1 MQMLIGGKPA
11 DACDKTVI
19 EIINPATGRVIDTV
33 PNAGPEDVALAVEK
47 AKAAQK
53 EWAKVP
59 VYRRAEI
66 LRQFLALVEKNKEEL
81 AQTLSAETGKPIREA
96 RAEIGNIPIGF
107 EAFIER
113 AKHLYSDVIP
123 NGIEAGQDKNIL
135 FTLREPIG
143 VVACIIPFNFP
154 CDLFDQKVAPTLMA
168 GNAAIVKPP
177 HQNPLTLC
185 KLTQLM
191 IDAGVGNGAIQVITG
206 EGPKAGAALTAHPDV
221 HGITFTGST
230 AAGIETAKAAAN
242 HMAHISLELGGND
255 AFIVH
260 EDGDV
265 DLAVEEMIWGRMYNC
280 GQVCCASKRFLV
292 HNRIRGEFVNKA
304 CERIQ
309 ALKRG
314 DPSSEDTQISCL
326 VTEGAAQRVEEQVNK
341 TVAQGGKI
349 VLGGRRNGAFYEPT
363 IVADVPKSADVAKDM
378 EIFGPV
384 IPVIGFDTIEEAI
397 EIANASKYG
406 LSGCIFTRDMKTA
419 MKVATSLECGS
430 VVINGASFFRSF
442 EMPFGGYKY
451 SGIGTEGVLSTFE
464 EVTRLKTVVLKNI
477 LD

>member
-1 MQMLIGGKPA
+1 MKMSIGGKPV

-19 EIINPATGRVIDTV
+19 EIINPATGKVIDTV
-33 PNAGPEDVALAVEK
+33 PNAGPEDVAIAVEK
-47 AKAAQK
+47 AKYAQK

-59 VYRRAEI
+59 IHQRAEI
-66 LRQFLALVEKNKEEL
+66 LRSFLGLVEKNKEEL
-81 AQTLSAETGKPIREA
+81 AQTLSAETGKPIKEA
-96 RAEIGNIPIGF
+96 RAEIGNIFIGF
-107 EAFIER
+107 QAFIEKG
-113 AKHLYSDVIP
+113 KHLYSDVIP
-123 NGIEAGQDKNIL
+123 NGTEAGQEKTIQ

-177 HQNPLTLC
+177 HQNPLTLV
-185 KLTQLM
+185 KLTELM
-191 IDAGVGNGAIQVITG
+191 IEAGVCDGAIQILTG

-221 HGITFTGST
+221 HKITFTGST
-230 AAGIETAKAAAN
+230 AVGIETAKAAAS
-242 HMAHISLELGGND
+242 HLAHISLELGGND

-292 HNRIRGEFVNKA
+292 HNSIRAEFVSKA
-304 CERIQ
+304 SKRMQE
-309 ALKRG
+309 LKWG
-314 DPSSEDTQISCL
+314 DPSDEQTQIACL
-326 VTEGAAQRVEEQVNK
+326 VTEGAARNVEEQVNK
-341 TVAQGGKI
+341 TVAQGGNI
-349 VLGGRRNGAFYEPT
+349 VLGGKREGAYYEPT
-363 IVADVPKSADVAKDM
+363 ILNDIPSNADVAKDM

-384 IPVIGFDTIEEAI
+384 VSVIGFDTIDEAI

-406 LSGCIFTRDMKTA
+406 LAGCIFTSNMKTA

-430 VVINGASFFRSF
+430 VVINGASFYRSF

-451 SGIGTEGVLSTFE
+451 SGLGTEGVLSTFA
-464 EVTRLKTVVLKNI
+464 EVTRLKTVVLKDI
-477 LD
+477 LG

>member
-1 MQMLIGGKPA
+1 MKMFIGGKPV

-19 EIINPATGRVIDTV
+19 KITNPATGKIIDTV
-33 PNAGPEDVALAVEK
+33 PNAGAEDVAIAVEK
-47 AKAAQK
+47 AKSAQK

-59 VYRRAEI
+59 VHQRAEI
-66 LRQFLALVEKNKEEL
+66 LRTFLALVEKNKEDL

-107 EAFIER
+107 QAFIEK

-123 NGIEAGQDKNIL
+123 NGIEAGQEKNIL
-135 FTLREPIG
+135 FTLREPVG

-191 IDAGVGNGAIQVITG
+191 IEAGVRDGAIQIITG

-230 AAGIETAKAAAN
+230 AVGIETAKAAAN
-242 HMAHISLELGGND
+242 HLAHVSLELGGND

-260 EDGDV
+260 EDADI

-292 HNRIRGEFVNKA
+292 HNRVRDEFISKA
-304 CERIQ
+304 GKRILE
-309 ALKRG
+309 LKVG
-314 DPSSEDTQISCL
+314 DPSNENTQIACL
-326 VTEGAAQRVEEQVNK
+326 VTEGAAQRVEEQVNE
-341 TVAQGGKI
+341 TVKQGGKI
-349 VLGGRRNGAFYEPT
+349 VLGGKRSGAFYEPT
-363 IVADVPKSADVAKDM
+363 ILADVPKSADVAKDM

-384 IPVIGFDTIEEAI
+384 VPVIGFDTIEEAI

-406 LSGCIFTRDMKTA
+406 LSGCIFTGNMKIA
-419 MKVATSLECGS
+419 MKVATFLECGS

-451 SGIGTEGVLSTFE
+451 SGLGTEGVLSTFE